1 MPQTPTTNLSQPQP
15 FRWHQRLLSLFFP
28 HERVSEQITASGSVV
43 ALDWNDRHAVL
54 GWLPECAQSPEIQT
68 HAIPE
73 GLMIHGQWQDE
84 QAWRACLE
92 TWVAAT
98 KVSQPL
104 IVVALPAP
112 DLVHQWVKAEVGVDI
127 DSSHTLKSLVDQA
140 MAEHTLTEQ
149 GALSA
154 TDQVFDVLP
163 ESDLWPGQMG
173 PEAGA
178 DVALKNARWCLL
190 GASQAK
196 VSSYEALFAS
206 SHLRLTCVDGRPRA
220 LLGCL
225 QQQVSNKGRH
235 CVLDDHLGTTQW
247 WVTSESGV
255 IEMGQF
261 LHQRLSL
268 AERVDYLTQRLATSQ
283 ASHGLDTMWLSNG
296 QQDEA
301 TEVVR
306 QVAQTVGLE
315 LVFIPPVNGHEESAS
330 QQAVVQGLLAK
341 PLERARIY
349 AL

>member
-1 MPQTPTTNLSQPQP
+1 MPQTPTTNLSQTQP
-15 FRWHQRLLSLFFP
+15 FRWRQRLLSLFLA
-28 HERVSEQITASGSVV
+28 HKRVSEHITASGSVV

-54 GWLPECAQSPEIQT
+54 GWLPKLAHAPEIQT

-98 KVSQPL
+98 EVRQPL
-104 IVVALPAP
+104 MVVALPAQ
-112 DLVHQWVKAEVGVDI
+112 DLVHHWVEAEVGVNI

-140 MAEHTLTEQ
+140 MAEHALTEQ
-149 GALSA
+149 GALSPI
-154 TDQVFDVLP
+154 DQVFDVLP

-173 PEAGA
+173 SEMGA
-178 DVALKNARWCLL
+178 DLALTNKRWCLL
-190 GASQAK
+190 GTSQAK
-196 VSSYEALFAS
+196 MSSYEALFTS
-206 SHLRLTCVDGRPRA
+206 SHLRLACIDGRPRA

-225 QQQVSNKGRH
+225 QQRVSNKGLH

-268 AERVDYLTQRLATSQ
+268 AERVDHLTQRLATTQ
-283 ASHGLDTMWLSNG
+283 ASFGLEAMWVSNG
-296 QQDEA
+296 QRDQA
-301 TEVVR
+301 TDVVR
-306 QVAQTVGLE
+306 QVAQALGLE
-315 LVFIPPVNGHEESAS
+315 LVFILPVNGHEESAS
-330 QQAVVQGLLAK
+330 QQVVVQGLLAK

>member
-1 MPQTPTTNLSQPQP
+1 M
-15 FRWHQRLLSLFFP
+15 SLFRA
-28 HERVSEQITASGSVV
+28 HGRATQQTKASGSVV

-54 GWLPECAQSPEIQT
+54 GWLPERAHAPEIQT

-98 KVSQPL
+98 KISQPL
-104 IVVALPAP
+104 MVVALPAQ
-112 DLVHQWVKAEVGVDI
+112 DLVHHWIKAEVGVDI
-127 DSSHTLKSLVDQA
+127 DPDMAANIDSSHALNSLVDHA
-140 MAEHTLTEQ
+140 MVEHALTEQ
-149 GALSA
+149 GAWSPI
-154 TDQVFDVLP
+154 DQVFDVLP

-173 PEAGA
+173 HKRGA
-178 DVALKNARWCLL
+178 DVAVKNTRWCLL

-206 SHLRLTCVDGRPRA
+206 SHLRLACVDGRPRA

-225 QQQVSNKGRH
+225 QQRVSNKGLH

-255 IEMGQF
+255 NDFGQF
-261 LHQRLSL
+261 SHQRLSL
-268 AERVDYLTQRLATSQ
+268 VERVDHLTQRLATPQ
-283 ASHGLDTMWLSNG
+283 ANFGLDAMWVSNG
-296 QQDEA
+296 QHDQA
-301 TEVVR
+301 TDVAS
-306 QVAQTVGLE
+306 QVAQALGLE
-315 LVFIPPVNGHEESAS
+315 LVLMPPVNGHEESAS

-341 PLERARIY
+341 PLERETSH